1 MKKVYQYRYYGQHNG
16 TPDARNTPGLTPETL
31 ASGSAFSSKM
41 PILQLG
47 VQGLPG
53 TKVYINC
60 PNVGDPVILGRTGIY
75 ELDLNDQSTITS
87 LRIERASIERID
99 PDASGG
105 YLLVD
110 IIYEGEGA

>member
-1 MKKVYQYRYYGQHNG
+1 MKKVYQYRYYGENENK
-16 TPDARNTPGLTPETL
+16 NTEGMSLDSL
-31 ASGSAFSSKM
+31 ASGAAFSSKM

-47 VQGLPG
+47 VQSLPG
-53 TKVYINC
+53 TKFYINC

-87 LRIERASIERID
+87 LRIERASAEKISNN
-99 PDASGG
+99 AGG

-110 IIYEGEGA
+110 IIYEEEGA